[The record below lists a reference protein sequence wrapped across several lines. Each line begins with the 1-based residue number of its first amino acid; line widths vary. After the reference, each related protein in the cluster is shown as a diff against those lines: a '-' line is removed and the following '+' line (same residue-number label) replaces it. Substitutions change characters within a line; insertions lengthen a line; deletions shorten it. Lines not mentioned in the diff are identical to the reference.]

1 MKVVEPC
8 KMVHRFTEMCWVTS
22 LTLDNIIL
30 IKFDYHNIYQLL
42 YTIIIR
48 ITMLASCNVLT
59 ENNKSKVD
67 QRNE

>member
-8 KMVHRFTEMCWVTS
+8 KMVHRFTETCWVIS

-42 YTIIIR
+42 YAIIIR
-48 ITMLASCNVLT
+48 ITMLVSYNVLT